1 MVLRPARVWTSS
13 PICSSCT
20 RRSPEGVEIL
30 VPFKKQ
36 LFGVGLGVGAGLGVG
51 SILICADA
59 GFLAN
64 ASKGILA
71 AATVVTLNAPTAVTL
86 SSCRRV
92 RTRCSFF
99 MGCSLGYGS

>member
-30 VPFKKQ
+30 VPFSRQ
-36 LFGVGLGVGAGLGVG
+36 RAVDPPPFVVL
-51 SILICADA
+51 CADA
-59 GFLAN
+59 ELLVN

-71 AATVVTLNAPTAVTL
+71 AATAVTLNAPIAVTL

-92 RTRCSFF
+92 Y
-99 MGCSLGYGS
+99 GCSLFMLLPRQGQSRTV

>member
-1 MVLRPARVWTSS
+1 M
-13 PICSSCT
+13 
-20 RRSPEGVEIL
+20 

-36 LFGVGLGVGAGLGVG
+36 LFGVGLGAGAGAGAGAGVGAGLV
-51 SILICADA
+51 CADA

-64 ASKGILA
+64 ARKGKLA
-71 AATVVTLNAPTAVTL
+71 ALTAVTL